1 MTDDSLDAAA
11 ALPQQ
16 PAARAAAT
24 SAASNLTTIAG
35 AMRRRLWADWLFK
48 KVMTLG
54 GVSVLVA
61 ITLIF
66 FYLASV
72 ALPLFRPAAV
82 DDWKTRAVP
91 GGVAQQTGMLTAE
104 EQAEIGARI
113 TRQGDVE
120 FFDLRNGQS
129 RGEVRIPIPADV
141 RMTAF
146 AAADPQ
152 TGVFGYGLSDGRVVV
167 AQTHYAVSFDAN
179 NKRRIAPAVEY
190 PLGQEPL
197 DIGLQGRAVRKLA
210 LQLDKDGNA
219 TFAALS
225 EDGRIHIA
233 AKTAKTNL
241 ITGDKTWDSVTSVV
255 DGVWRDVFKLI
266 VEVRQRELYIAHD
279 ARYITHVDLND
290 KAAPKLAE
298 KVQVAA
304 ADDEISALEVL
315 SGGFSLIVGSQSGKL
330 DQWFPVRNLDNRFIL
345 THIRSFKPM
354 DGAVTALAPEVFRKG
369 FAAGDSQGHAALYY
383 ATSDRLLWRD
393 HVGPG
398 PIQALGLSPRA
409 NALLVQTGNGQLHTA
424 RVENEYP
431 EVSFSALW
439 QKVWYESYEKPDYIW
454 QSAAATNDFE
464 PKFSLAPLTLGTLKA
479 AFYAMLL
486 ATPLAILAAI
496 YSAYFMS
503 PRTRRIAKPS
513 LELMEALPTVILG
526 FLAGLWLAPLV
537 ENNLPAT
544 LLSFVFIPL
553 FVLIAAFVWHLL
565 PEGLRNRVPAG
576 WEAMLLLG
584 VVMFAIW
591 LAFQLGH
598 PIEAQFFG
606 GDMPHWLG
614 KELGIHYEQRNSLVV
629 GIAMGFAVTPTIFS
643 IAEDAIFSVPRH
655 LTTGSLALGATP
667 WQTLKNVVLPTA
679 SPGIFSA
686 VMIGM
691 GRAVGETMIVLMATG
706 NTAVMNLSLF
716 TGFRTLAANIGV
728 EMPEAAVGTTHF
740 RLLFVAALVLFAFT
754 FVVNTVAELVRQRLR
769 QKYSVI

>member
-1 MTDDSLDAAA
+1 MENTLSRPSPLSRSNDDAA
-11 ALPQQ
+11 Q
-16 PAARAAAT
+16 PAPG
-24 SAASNLTTIAG
+24 ASNLTSIVG

-48 KVMTLG
+48 RVMTLG
-54 GVSVLVA
+54 GIGVIVA
-61 ITLIF
+61 ISLIF

-72 ALPLFRPAAV
+72 ALPLFLPASV
-82 DDWKTRAVP
+82 GDWQARSLP
-91 GGVAQQTGMLTAE
+91 GAAAQRTGLLQAE
-104 EQAEIGARI
+104 EQAEIGARV
-113 TRQGDVE
+113 TEQGQVA
-120 FFDLRNGQS
+120 FIRLKS
-129 RGEVRIPIPADV
+129 GEPLGTQAVPLPPGVSI
-141 RMTAF
+141 TAF
-146 AAADPQ
+146 AAGDPQ
-152 TGVFGYGLSDGRVVV
+152 SEAFGWGLSDGRVLV
-167 AQTHYAVSFDAN
+167 AKTHYAVAFDAQN
-179 NKRRIAPAVEY
+179 RRRITPSLEY
-190 PLGQEPL
+190 PLGESPV
-197 DIGLQGRAVRKLA
+197 DIGLQGQVIRKLA
-210 LQLDKDGNA
+210 LQVDKDGNA
-219 TFAALS
+219 TFAALAG
-225 EDGRIHIA
+225 DGRIHVAGI
-233 AKTAKTNL
+233 TAKTNL
-241 ITGDKTWDSVTSVV
+241 ITGDKTLETASAVL

-266 VEVRQRELYIAHD
+266 VEVKQRELYIAHD
-279 ARYITHVDLND
+279 ARFITHYDLSD
-290 KAAPKLAE
+290 KAAPRQVE
-298 KVQVAA
+298 KTQIVAG
-304 ADDEISALEVL
+304 DDALTALEVL
-315 SGGFSLIVGSQSGKL
+315 SGGFSLIVGTQSGKL
-330 DQWFPVRNLDNRFIL
+330 DQWFPVRDSANQFRL
-345 THIRSFKPM
+345 THIRDFKAMPA
-354 DGAVTALAPEVFRKG
+354 AVTALAPEVFRKG
-369 FAAGDSQGHAALYY
+369 FAAGDAQGNVGLYY
-383 ATSDRLLWRD
+383 ATSDRLLWRGE
-393 HVGPG
+393 VGPG

-431 EVSFSALW
+431 EVSFGALW
-439 QKVWYESYEKPDYIW
+439 QKVWYESYEKPDYVW

-553 FVLIAAFVWHLL
+553 AVLVAAYAWYLL

-584 VVMFAIW
+584 VVMAAVW
-591 LAFQLGH
+591 LAFRLGH
-598 PIEAQFFG
+598 PIEARFFD

>member
-1 MTDDSLDAAA
+1 MTDDSLDAAS
-11 ALPQQ
+11 ALPRQ
-16 PAARAAAT
+16 AAT
-24 SAASNLTTIAG
+24 PSPPARVASNLTTIAG
-35 AMRRRLWADWLFK
+35 AMRRRLWADWAFK

-54 GVSVLVA
+54 GISVIVA

-72 ALPLFRPAAV
+72 ALPLFKPAAV
-82 DDWKTRAVP
+82 DDWKARAIP
-91 GGVAQQTGMLTAE
+91 GGAAQQTGVLLAE
-104 EQAEIGARI
+104 EQAEIGARV
-113 TRQGDVE
+113 TQQGQVE
-120 FFDLRNGQS
+120 FFGLKDGKTRANVAVSIPPQS
-129 RGEVRIPIPADV
+129 RI
-141 RMTAF
+141 TAF

-152 TGVFGYGLSDGRVVV
+152 TEVFGYGLSDGRVVV
-167 AQTHYAVSFDAN
+167 AQTHHAVSYGEG
-179 NKRRIAPAVEY
+179 NKRRITPSVEY
-190 PLGQEPL
+190 PLGQDPI
-197 DIGLQGRAVRKLA
+197 DPGLQGSAIRKLA
-210 LQLDKDGNA
+210 LQVDKDGNA

-225 EDGRIHIA
+225 EDGRIHVASI
-233 AKTAKTNL
+233 TAKSNL
-241 ITGDKTWDSVTSVV
+241 ITGEKTLDTVNAVI
-255 DGVWRDVFKLI
+255 DGVWKDVFKLI
-266 VEVRQRELYIAHD
+266 VEVKQRELYVAHD
-279 ARYITHVDLND
+279 GRSISHFDLSD
-290 KAAPKLAE
+290 KAAPRLVETTPIVAE
-298 KVQVAA
+298 GDALT
-304 ADDEISALEVL
+304 ALEVL
-315 SGGFSLIVGSQSGKL
+315 SGGFSLIVGTQSGKL
-330 DQWFPVRNLDNRFIL
+330 DQWFPVRDAANQFRL
-345 THIRSFKPM
+345 THIRDFKPM
-354 DGAVTALAPEVFRKG
+354 PAAVTALAPEVFRKG
-369 FAAGDSQGHAALYY
+369 FAAGDSEGNAALYY

-393 HVGPG
+393 RVGPG
-398 PIQALGLSPRA
+398 PIRALGLSPRA
-409 NALLVQTGNGQLHTA
+409 NALLVQTADDQLHTA
-424 RVENEYP
+424 QVENEYP

-544 LLSFVFIPL
+544 LMSFVFIPVA
-553 FVLIAAFVWHLL
+553 VLVAAYAWHLL

-584 VVMFAIW
+584 VVMAAVW

-606 GDMPHWLG
+606 GDMPHWIG

-769 QKYSVI
+769 QKYTVI